1 MTADLWA
8 GAEVQLATTA
18 SYLVE
23 RSDVDLTAV
32 LFNEGALARELR
44 RLGVPVTIIDEQRS
58 SAVTILISLTRWL
71 RDHPVEVVHT
81 HRYKDTVL
89 GAVAARLAGVP
100 GVIRTVHGRGEPLRG
115 WPWVRYRLYEA
126 FEKVTL
132 RCFADRIVAVSRRLA
147 RSLEESGHKPG
158 AVVAIHNGVEL
169 SRIRPTR
176 DRKEVRRELG
186 IDFAT
191 PLIGAVGRLSPVK
204 GHAHFV
210 RAARLIAEKE
220 PAARFLI
227 VGDGPLRSELESCAR
242 RLGIGDACLF
252 VGARQDVYDLVAAMD
267 VFVLPSVD
275 EGIPMALLE
284 AMALETPVVA
294 TAVGGVP
301 EVVAHRATGLLVRSG
316 DEPGLAEASLELIR
330 DPRLARALGARAR
343 GVVEAAFSHEE
354 NGLQLMKAYRAIT
367 PDPKPGSGPRLL
379 SQIAALVGRARRCG
393 AAALRLSERRRGQRI
408 RREPSALVA
417 VLRRA
422 RRILVV
428 CHGNIIRSPFAARLL
443 AQAVGE
449 ERRVMISSAGLEA
462 TPGTSPPP
470 AAILIAA
477 RFQVDVSDHVSARL
491 TGEDVAASDV
501 IFVMDVDQ
509 LRVMQRRFPQARGKA
524 FLLASLAPTAPL
536 EVSDPFDQEDS
547 VFQSCFEHISTSI
560 QPLVRLLETVE
571 GQ

>member
-1 MTADLWA
+1 M
-8 GAEVQLATTA
+8 
-18 SYLVE
+18 
-23 RSDVDLTAV
+23 
-32 LFNEGALARELR
+32 
-44 RLGVPVTIIDEQRS
+44 
-58 SAVTILISLTRWL
+58 
-71 RDHPVEVVHT
+71 
-81 HRYKDTVL
+81 
-89 GAVAARLAGVP
+89 
-100 GVIRTVHGRGEPLRG
+100 
-115 WPWVRYRLYEA
+115 
-126 FEKVTL
+126 
-132 RCFADRIVAVSRRLA
+132 
-147 RSLEESGHKPG
+147 
-158 AVVAIHNGVEL
+158 VAIHNGVEL
-169 SRIRPTR
+169 GRIRPTR
-176 DRKEVRRELG
+176 DRNEVRRELG
-186 IDFAT
+186 IDPAT

-204 GHAHFV
+204 GHAHFI
-210 RAARLIAEKE
+210 RAARLIVEKE
-220 PAARFLI
+220 PAAKFLI
-227 VGDGPLRSELESCAR
+227 VGDGPLRSELEICAK

-252 VGARQDVYDLVAAMD
+252 VGARHDVYDLVAAMD

-301 EVVAHRATGLLVRSG
+301 EVVEHRATGLLVRSG
-316 DEPGLAEASLELIR
+316 DEPGLADASLELIR
-330 DPRLARALGARAR
+330 EPRLARTLGARAR
-343 GVVEAAFSHEE
+343 GVVETAFSHEE
-354 NGLQLMKAYRAIT
+354 NGRQLMKAYRAIA
-367 PDPKPGSGPRLL
+367 PYPKPGSGQPFL
-379 SQIAALVGRARRCG
+379 SQVAALAGRARRCG
-393 AAALRLSERRRGQRI
+393 AAALRASERRRMQRI

-417 VLRRA
+417 ALRRA

-443 AQAVGE
+443 ARAVGE

-462 TPGTSPPP
+462 TPGTPPPP

-477 RFQVDVSDHVSARL
+477 RFQVDVSDHVSARV

-509 LRVMQRRFPQARGKA
+509 LRVVQRRFPQARGKA

-560 QPLVRLLETVE
+560 QPLVRLLQTVE